1 MRIYFIPFAT
11 KYFKQFLIPEFE
23 VEGYK
28 IFPLYEKQEKSEEGY
43 DLAILYMKPSFS
55 QYLLTKK
62 LVSLN
67 YVT

>member
-55 QYLLTKK
+55 
-62 LVSLN
+62 
-67 YVT
+67 